1 MKKILVAA
9 CLCLA
14 LVAGCKKTETT
25 PEKPQLKGSILIGLS
40 PEQTLFT
47 QLQRYEPLAGY
58 LSGKLGTR
66 IELTVLPRYGSVING
81 FVTQGLDGAFF
92 GSFTYV
98 LAHVRLNLE
107 VLARPEKADG
117 TSTYHGIIFVRK
129 DSGIRG
135 IKDMRGKRFAFV
147 DKATTAGYLLP
158 LYYFKNNGIKDY
170 MFFLK
175 EAYFTGTHEDA
186 VYDVLNGKADIG
198 AAKSTVFERLAAA
211 DEGVRDELVVLATS
225 PEVPEN
231 ALAVRETLESSVK
244 EKLKAVLLA
253 MHEDPEGRAILEKFG
268 AARFIETTDGDYE
281 PVFRYARKVGIN
293 LATYNY
299 IDSL

>member
-1 MKKILVAA
+1 MKKILAAA

-25 PEKPQLKGSILIGLS
+25 PEKPQLKGSLLIGLS
-40 PEQTLFT
+40 PEQTLFA
-47 QLQRYEPLAGY
+47 QLEHYEPLAGY
-58 LSGKLGTR
+58 LSRKLGMR

-107 VLARPEKADG
+107 VLARPEQADG
-117 TSTYHGIIFVRK
+117 TSTYHGIIFTRK

-135 IKDMRGKRFAFV
+135 IEDMRGRRFAFV

-158 LYYFKNNGIKDY
+158 LYYFKKNGVKDY

-225 PEVPEN
+225 PEMPEN
-231 ALAVRETLESSVK
+231 ALAVRETLEGPVK
-244 EKLKAVLLA
+244 ERLKAVLLA

-281 PVFRYARKVGIN
+281 PVFRYAREAGIN

>member
-1 MKKILVAA
+1 MKKILAAA

-25 PEKPQLKGSILIGLS
+25 PEKPQLKRSLLIGLS

-47 QLQRYEPLAGY
+47 QLERYEPLAGY

-117 TSTYHGIIFVRK
+117 ISTYHGIIFVRK

-135 IKDMRGKRFAFV
+135 IEDMRGKRFAFV

-158 LYYFKNNGIKDY
+158 LYYFKKNGVKDF

-186 VYDVLNGKADIG
+186 IYDVLNGKADIG
-198 AAKSTVFERLAAA
+198 AAKSTVFDRLAEA
-211 DEGVRDELVVLATS
+211 DEGVRNELVVLATS

-231 ALAVRETLESSVK
+231 ALVVRKNLEGPVK

-281 PVFRYARKVGIN
+281 PVFRYARELGIN
-293 LATYNY
+293 IATYNY
-299 IDSL
+299 FDSL